1 MDIFQTANGI
11 HIIDDSYNANPES
24 MKAAITTLRTLRRN
38 NRSLFVAG
46 DMLELGDQAESLH
59 KQMGAWTAAADIDKL
74 LITGE
79 FADAVIAGAINAKM
93 SPADIFTGTREEILA
108 TLKQL
113 LKPGDWILIKGSRGA
128 RMETIVKSLKSWV
141 GTKQD

>member
-1 MDIFQTANGI
+1 
-11 HIIDDSYNANPES
+11 
-24 MKAAITTLRTLRRN
+24 LRRN

-59 KQMGAWTAAADIDKL
+59 KQVGAWAAAADIDML

-93 SPADIFTGTREEILA
+93 SPADIFTGTREEILD

-128 RMETIVKSLKSWV
+128 RMETIVKGLKSWA
-141 GTKQD
+141 TIKPEA